1 MASSKIGLL
10 FFLGLLVAVYVVFM
24 VSVSGVI
31 KSTKQNQADITA
43 ISDAVVRN
51 KDAIDQLRST
61 LNSLRDDAARRER
74 NSGASKR
81 AANNEGGVDNAD
93 DAEQRDSATGNGGGG
108 GGAADKVWS
117 EAAFLRVSNYTDP
130 LARHAAENP
139 ALVREIVK
147 EYYESDGDTHAL
159 QGPLHR
165 ALDYIMVRDC
175 EEKAGG
181 KRGCIDGFVL
191 PTQADKYFEWGAS
204 LAPTL
209 EADAPTLCETGF
221 NAGHSAATFLLANK
235 KLRMVSFDLFI
246 QAYSRSCLAYLKA
259 VFGEQRVTVHKGD
272 SKKSL
277 DTLALAPAS
286 SRQQCDVV
294 SIDGAHSFAACLKD
308 VKGLSKLVARD
319 ATPVVMDD
327 TAEGF
332 EMKGGPA
339 EVWRKLKKE
348 DKLKQTRCVT
358 LGVVQQWKRG
368 SKPKP
373 RGFCIGEINVDLKEF
388 Q

>member
-10 FFLGLLVAVYVVFM
+10 YFLGLLVAVYVVFM

-51 KDAIDQLRST
+51 KDAIDQLRSA
-61 LNSLRDDAARRER
+61 LNNLRDDAARRER
-74 NSGASKR
+74 SSSAGASKR
-81 AANNEGGVDNAD
+81 TGYEGAGSDG
-93 DAEQRDSATGNGGGG
+93 AEEAGQRDAAGNGNGNGN

-139 ALVREIVK
+139 SLVRDIVK
-147 EYYESDGDTHAL
+147 EYYEADGDTHAL

-204 LAPTL
+204 LVPTL
-209 EADAPTLCETGF
+209 EAVAPTLCETGF

-294 SIDGAHSFAACLKD
+294 SIDGAHSFAYAAPFLPLHHPILAFRISHD
-308 VKGLSKLVARD
+308 THTHTHARAGLV
-319 ATPVVMDD
+319 
-327 TAEGF
+327 
-332 EMKGGPA
+332 
-339 EVWRKLKKE
+339 
-348 DKLKQTRCVT
+348 
-358 LGVVQQWKRG
+358 
-368 SKPKP
+368 
-373 RGFCIGEINVDLKEF
+373 
-388 Q
+388 